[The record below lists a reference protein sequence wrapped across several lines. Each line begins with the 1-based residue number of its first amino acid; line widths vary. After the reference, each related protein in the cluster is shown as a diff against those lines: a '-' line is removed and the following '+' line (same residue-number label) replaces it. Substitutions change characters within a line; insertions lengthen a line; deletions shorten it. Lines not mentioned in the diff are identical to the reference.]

1 MSFKSF
7 SQKIACEQKVF
18 SNFYFVEKKLFCFL
32 LDWGN
37 INRVSGR
44 QAVRQGISLSN
55 LYGANSSLSFRDVI
69 LWQKHPFSLK
79 ELWKSVHKWKIEKGG
94 RQNAITLKIIQKSVK
109 DAHNQARKC

>member
-1 MSFKSF
+1 M
-7 SQKIACEQKVF
+7 
-18 SNFYFVEKKLFCFL
+18 